1 MVTGA
6 DAHAVHVH
14 DARDVVRVDA
24 LDVKAH
30 DAVVVIPID
39 GADDLDKVELHEFA
53 HQVMDECLL
62 AGLDVLIAHG
72 VDQVV
77 EGRAGGENAGGVLR
91 AGLELLGDG
100 RPDGVLLGDRI
111 DHLAAGE
118 HGRHGVEQVHLAP
131 QHADAH
137 GAHGL
142 VCAKGK
148 EVGAQVGHVNRH
160 VRQRLCA
167 VDDQVAT
174 VLVHELAEVLD
185 RVLDAQHV
193 GDLAHGQ
200 NLGLGA
206 HLGKNFLGGELTG
219 LGGVEVDELGTGL
232 AADLLPRN
240 QVGVM
245 LHDGDDDLVA
255 GLQHRGRKALGDQ
268 VERLTGVAGEDDL
281 VGLGGA
287 DEVGDLLADLGDGVG
302 GLDGQRVQAAQRVGV
317 HALVEVALGVEYAG
331 GALRGSGA
339 IEEGDLGVL
348 LEQRELALVGV
359 GLDVH
364 GRPAAR
370 SLVAGIELH
379 GLGGGAGIAFNVLGV
394 DHASSSSKLSIR
406 LLPRRTTAARV
417 RSSAA
422 ESAASSSLAR
432 MNRSS
437 AAFWSRPRQ
446 AR

>member
-1 MVTGA
+1 MVAGA
-6 DAHAVHVH
+6 DADAVHVH
-14 DARDVVRVDA
+14 DARDVVRVNS

-30 DAVVVIPID
+30 NAVVVVPVD
-39 GADDLDKVELHEFA
+39 GTDDLDKVELHEFA
-53 HQVMDECLL
+53 HQIVDECLL
-62 AGLDVLIAHG
+62 AGLDVLVAHR

-77 EGRAGGENAGGVLR
+77 KCRACGEDAGGVLR

-100 RPDGVLLGDRI
+100 SPDGVLFGDRV

-142 VCAKGK
+142 VRAKGK
-148 EVGAQVGHVNRH
+148 EVGSQIGHVDRH
-160 VRQRLCA
+160 VRQRLRA
-167 VDDQVAT
+167 VDDQIAA

-185 RVLDAQHV
+185 RILDAQDV
-193 GDLAHGQ
+193 GDLTHGQ
-200 NLGLGA
+200 NLGLGT
-206 HLGKNFLGGELTG
+206 HLGKNLLGGELAG
-219 LGGVEVDELGTGL
+219 LGGVEVDELGAGL
-232 AADLLPRN
+232 AADLLPRD
-240 QVGVM
+240 QVGVV

-255 GLQHRGRKALGDQ
+255 RFEHCGCKALGDQ
-268 VERLTGVAGEDDL
+268 IERLARVAGEDDL
-281 VGLGGA
+281 VGLGSA
-287 DEVGDLLADLGDGVG
+287 DAVSDLLAHLRDGVG
-302 GLDGQRVQAAQRVGV
+302 GLDGQRVQAAQGVGV
-317 HALVEVALGVEYAG
+317 HALIEVTLGVEHAG
-331 GALRGSGA
+331 GALRGGGA

-348 LEQRELALVGV
+348 LKQRELALVGV
-359 GLDVH
+359 GLDIY

-370 SLVAGIELH
+370 SLVAGVELH
-379 GLGGGAGIAFNVLGV
+379 GLGGGTGVAFNVLGV

-417 RSSAA
+417 RSSVA